1 MRKPA
6 FAYVKTKRG
15 NSAADQRLGFC
26 NIECRNSLLSEI
38 RNKKPVSVPVCTAWF
53 LSDLVENSKSSSR
66 DAAHMNGRLPKL

>member
-1 MRKPA
+1 MRKPD

-26 NIECRNSLLSEI
+26 NLECRNSLLSYI
-38 RNKKPVSVPVCTAWF
+38 RNVQPVSLPVCTVWF

-66 DAAHMNGRLPKL
+66 NVAHMSGRLPKL